1 MITLLAYHAIPFS
14 IFMIPLD
21 LINGAPFIMSDFVV
35 SARKYRPGNFE
46 ELVGQ
51 EHVSQTLKN
60 AIKGNKIAH
69 AFLFCGPRG
78 TGKTSSARILARILN
93 CENLSENAEPCNTC
107 SSCTSFNDNASF
119 NIAELD
125 AASNNS
131 VEAIRNLND
140 QVRVPPQNGK
150 YRIFII
156 DEVHMLSTAAFN
168 AFLKTLEE
176 PPPYA
181 IFILATTEKHKI
193 LPTILSRCQIFDFKR
208 IEVGQIIA
216 RLNHICEVEGIKAS
230 EDALNVIAQKA
241 DGAMRD
247 ALSIYDKIVSFSE
260 GEITYEG
267 VLSQLNV
274 LDYDYYFKII
284 DAFQKEDMSAALLL
298 FNEIL
303 SKGFEAETFIGGLSS
318 HVRDLLVCKD
328 PQTIQ
333 LMELSASLQERYQ
346 TQAASCPAPY
356 LINLLHITQKCEVA
370 FRLAKNKRLHVEMG
384 LIRMVYAQKIKSA
397 EDIVKKKSSVKP
409 ASVVPA
415 ASPPK
420 QAPTPTPEPKAPE
433 QPPVFEAPAPIQK
446 TKIPSLPKID
456 GLNKKHSLPS
466 IGSIESVKQNIIST
480 EAAHKS
486 DALELTM
493 ENIAEVWENYAA
505 GVQSPSL
512 QGTLRR
518 AVLTVDAHRISAK
531 VGSSMSQDF
540 IKKELPLTDLLRAKF
555 NIPGLT
561 VVVEID
567 ESLAQTNQ
575 IKVKKPLTVKDRY
588 DSFVQANPKVEEFRQ
603 RFKLKLDQ

>member
-1 MITLLAYHAIPFS
+1 
-14 IFMIPLD
+14 
-21 LINGAPFIMSDFVV
+21 MSDFVV
-35 SARKYRPGNFE
+35 SARKYRPGNFS

-107 SSCTSFNDNASF
+107 SSCVSFNDNASF

-208 IEVGQIIA
+208 IEVSRIIT
-216 RLNHICEVEGIKAS
+216 RLQHICELEGIKAS

-247 ALSIYDKIVSFSE
+247 ALSIYDKIVSFSD

-284 DAFQKEDMSAALLL
+284 DALQVEDMAATLLL
-298 FNEIL
+298 FDEIL
-303 SKGFEAETFIGGLSS
+303 SKGFEAESFINGISS
-318 HVRDLLVCKD
+318 HIRDLLVCKD

-346 TQAASCPAPY
+346 KQASSCPAPY
-356 LINLLHITQKCEVA
+356 LINLLHLTQQCEVS
-370 FRLAKNKRLHVEMG
+370 FRLAKNKRLHVEMA
-384 LIRMVYAQKIKSA
+384 LIRMAYAQKLKTAGA
-397 EDIVKKKSSVKP
+397 EVKKKPSIKP
-409 ASVVPA
+409 TTVQKTAHIPSTG
-415 ASPPK
+415 SDNTK
-420 QAPTPTPEPKAPE
+420 QAPQKDSAK
-433 QPPVFEAPAPIQK
+433 PPVFEAPPPIEK
-446 TKIPSLPKID
+446 TKIPSIPKIE
-456 GLNKKHSLPS
+456 GLNKHSLPS
-466 IGSIESVKQNIIST
+466 IGSLESVKQNIITT

-493 ENIAEVWENYAA
+493 DHLQEEWAKYGA
-505 GVQSPSL
+505 GVSSPSL
-512 QGTLRR
+512 QGTLKR
-518 AVLTVDAHRISAK
+518 AVLSLEGHAITAK
-531 VGSSMSQDF
+531 VGSSMAQDF
-540 IKKELPLTDLLRAKF
+540 IRKELPLTEMLRTKF
-555 NIPGLT
+555 NIPSLT

-567 ESLAQTNQ
+567 ESLAQVHQ
-575 IKVKKPLTVKDRY
+575 PKVKKPLTVKDRY
-588 DSFVQANPKVEEFRQ
+588 DSFVEVNPLVEKFRK
-603 RFKLKLDQ
+603 RFDLKLDQ

>member
-1 MITLLAYHAIPFS
+1 
-14 IFMIPLD
+14 
-21 LINGAPFIMSDFVV
+21 MSDFVV
-35 SARKYRPGNFE
+35 SARKYRPDNFE

-93 CENLSENAEPCNTC
+93 CENLSDNAEPCNEC
-107 SSCTSFNDNASF
+107 GSCKSFQDNASF

-208 IEVGQIIA
+208 IDVVRIIE
-216 RLNHICEVEGIKAS
+216 RLQYICELEGIKAS
-230 EDALNVIAQKA
+230 EDALNIIAQKA

-260 GEITYEG
+260 GEITYEV

-274 LDYDYYFKII
+274 LDYDYYFKIV
-284 DAFQKEDMSAALLL
+284 DALQVEDMAATLIL
-298 FNEIL
+298 FDEIL
-303 SKGFEAETFIGGLSS
+303 NKGFEAEIFISGLSS
-318 HVRDLLVCKD
+318 HIRDLLICKD
-328 PQTIQ
+328 SQTIQ
-333 LMELSASLQERYQ
+333 LMELSASLQARYQ
-346 TQAASCPAPY
+346 LQAESCPAPY
-356 LINLLHITQKCEVA
+356 LINLLHLTQKCEVS
-370 FRLAKNKRLHVEMG
+370 FRMAKNKRLHVEMA
-384 LIRMVYAQKIKSA
+384 LIRMVYAQKLKTASA
-397 EDIVKKKSSVKP
+397 EVKKKPSIN
-409 ASVVPA
+409 PA
-415 ASPPK
+415 AEQSSKIDQKIAVVATPSPPSPPK
-420 QAPTPTPEPKAPE
+420 QEEIKV
-433 QPPVFEAPAPIQK
+433 PVFEAAVPIEK
-446 TKIPSLPKID
+446 TKIPSIPKL
-456 GLNKKHSLPS
+456 GGGNKHSLPA
-466 IGSIESVKQNIIST
+466 IGSIESVKQHIKTT
-480 EAAHKS
+480 EAAHQT

-493 ENIAEVWENYAA
+493 DHLSHEWESYAA
-505 GVQSPSL
+505 QVSSPSL
-512 QGTLRR
+512 QGTMRR
-518 AVLTVDAHRISAK
+518 AILTLEEGAIYAK
-531 VGSSMSQDF
+531 VGSSMAQDF
-540 IKKELPLTDLLRAKF
+540 IRKELPLTDALRKKF
-555 NIPGLT
+555 NLPGLT
-561 VVVEID
+561 LIVEID
-567 ESLAQTNQ
+567 ESLAKVNQ
-575 IKVKKPLTVKDRY
+575 VEVKKALTVKDRY
-588 DSFVQANPKVEEFRQ
+588 DSFVKANPLVEELRQ
-603 RFKLKLDQ
+603 RFDLKLDQ

>member
-1 MITLLAYHAIPFS
+1 
-14 IFMIPLD
+14 
-21 LINGAPFIMSDFVV
+21 MSDFVV

-93 CENLSENAEPCNTC
+93 CENLSDNAEPCNEC
-107 SSCTSFNDNASF
+107 GSCKSFNDNASF

-156 DEVHMLSTAAFN
+156 DEVHMLSTSAFN

-208 IEVGQIIA
+208 IEVAKIIA
-216 RLNHICEVEGIKAS
+216 RLQYICELEGITAS
-230 EDALNVIAQKA
+230 EDALNIIAQKA

-247 ALSIYDKIVSFSE
+247 ALSIYDKIASFSD

-274 LDYDYYFKII
+274 LDYDYYFKVVE
-284 DAFQKEDMSAALLL
+284 ALQVEDMAATLLL
-298 FNEIL
+298 FDEIL
-303 SKGFEAETFIGGLSS
+303 NKGFEAEIFINGLSS
-318 HVRDLLVCKD
+318 HIRDLLVCKD

-333 LMELSASLQERYQ
+333 LMELSASLQARYQ
-346 TQAASCPAPY
+346 LQAASCPAPY
-356 LINLLHITQKCEVA
+356 LINLLHLTQKCEVS
-370 FRLAKNKRLHVEMG
+370 FRMAKNKRLHVEMA
-384 LIRMVYAQKIKSA
+384 LIRMVYAQKLKTAGA
-397 EDIVKKKSSVKP
+397 EVKKKPSIKQSAEQSPK
-409 ASVVPA
+409 SEQTVVPQITA
-415 ASPPK
+415 THSPKPSVEAIK
-420 QAPTPTPEPKAPE
+420 T
-433 QPPVFEAPAPIQK
+433 PVFEPPPPIQK
-446 TKIPSLPKID
+446 TKIPTIPKL
-456 GLNKKHSLPS
+456 GGSNKHSMPS
-466 IGSIESVKQNIIST
+466 IGSIESVKQQIISK
-480 EAAHKS
+480 EAAHQS
-486 DALELTM
+486 DALDLTM
-493 ENIAEVWENYAA
+493 DHLAEAWENYAA
-505 GVQSPSL
+505 QVSSPSL
-512 QGTLRR
+512 QGTMRR
-518 AVLTVDAHRISAK
+518 AILTIDDGAIYAK
-531 VGSSMSQDF
+531 VGSSMAQDF
-540 IKKELPLTDLLRAKF
+540 IRKELPLTDVLRSKF
-555 NIPGLT
+555 NLPGLT
-561 VVVEID
+561 LLVEID
-567 ESLAQTNQ
+567 ESLAQANK
-575 IKVKKPLTVKDRY
+575 IEVKKPLTVKDRY
-588 DSFVQANPKVEEFRQ
+588 DSFVKANPLVEELRT
-603 RFKLKLDQ
+603 RFDLKLDQ

>member
-1 MITLLAYHAIPFS
+1 MPRVEL
-14 IFMIPLD
+14 
-21 LINGAPFIMSDFVV
+21 MSDFVV

-93 CENLSENAEPCNTC
+93 CENLSDNAEPCNEC
-107 SSCTSFNDNASF
+107 GSCKSFNDNASF

-208 IEVGQIIA
+208 IDVAKIIA
-216 RLNHICEVEGIKAS
+216 RLQYICEVENIKAS

-247 ALSIYDKIVSFSE
+247 ALSIYDKIASFSE

-274 LDYDYYFKII
+274 LDYDYYFKVI
-284 DAFQKEDMSAALLL
+284 DALQVEDMAATLLL
-298 FNEIL
+298 FDEIL
-303 SKGFEAETFIGGLSS
+303 NKGFEAEIFINGLSS
-318 HVRDLLVCKD
+318 HIRDLLVCKD

-333 LMELSASLQERYQ
+333 LMELSASLQARYQ
-346 TQAASCPAPY
+346 LQASSCPAPY
-356 LINLLHITQKCEVA
+356 LINLLHLTQKCEVS
-370 FRLAKNKRLHVEMG
+370 FRLAKNKRLHVEMT
-384 LIRMVYAQKIKSA
+384 LIRMVYAQKLKTASA
-397 EDIVKKKSSVKP
+397 EVKKKPSIKP
-409 ASVVPA
+409 ANPPAKSKPSEPMPIAKSDVPET
-415 ASPPK
+415 PK
-420 QAPTPTPEPKAPE
+420 VANFEPA
-433 QPPVFEAPAPIQK
+433 VPIQK
-446 TKIPSLPKID
+446 TKIPSIPKL
-456 GLNKKHSLPS
+456 GGSTKHSLPS
-466 IGSIESVKQNIIST
+466 IGSIESVKQHIITT
-480 EAAHKS
+480 EAAHQS
-486 DALELTM
+486 DALDLTLDHLSN
-493 ENIAEVWENYAA
+493 EWENYAST
-505 GVQSPSL
+505 VTSPSL
-512 QGTLRR
+512 QGTMRR
-518 AVLTVDAHRISAK
+518 AVLSIEDGIRI
-531 VGSSMSQDF
+531 VM
-540 IKKELPLTDLLRAKF
+540 ILL
-555 NIPGLT
+555 
-561 VVVEID
+561 
-567 ESLAQTNQ
+567 
-575 IKVKKPLTVKDRY
+575 
-588 DSFVQANPKVEEFRQ
+588 
-603 RFKLKLDQ
+603 